1 MYFVISGTVGV
12 GYHLY
17 QQPLDKERFKI
28 THSMGQNSFFGD
40 YYIMFNTTAEFIYQ
54 VIKEVEAFSLSKK
67 FLMRKVFP
75 KFPHIVKGMK
85 EDSKYRYNSYIK
97 EEIMK
102 HKLSHIEVVNKRSTY
117 DNIALRGKVTAD
129 TFVTLSQ
136 DGALTNDIGRTFAE
150 RVAGLVAETL
160 KIDNSLNE
168 FLGTVTS
175 DFNSLVNQIDQMR
188 GNLQMLKEETQ
199 RTTSELNR
207 LKIEENA
214 KKQPQF
220 QASNV

>member
-1 MYFVISGTVGV
+1 
-12 GYHLY
+12 
-17 QQPLDKERFKI
+17 
-28 THSMGQNSFFGD
+28 MGQNSFFGD
-40 YYIMFNTTAEFIYQ
+40 YYIMFNTRAEFIYV

-117 DNIALRGKVTAD
+117 DNIALRGKVTTD
-129 TFVTLSQ
+129 TFVNPALSQ
-136 DGALTNDIGRTFAE
+136 DGALTNDIGRTFSE
-150 RVAGLVAETL
+150 RVAGLVTETL
-160 KIDNSLNE
+160 KIDNSLND

-175 DFNSLVNQIDQMR
+175 DFNALVN
-188 GNLQMLKEETQ
+188 
-199 RTTSELNR
+199 
-207 LKIEENA
+207 
-214 KKQPQF
+214 
-220 QASNV
+220 